1 MKTLED
7 YKNTL
12 KLVKLKVIK
21 AKKVNEE
28 LSELKNKNY
37 KLDFVFEK
45 IGS

>member
-28 LSELKNKNY
+28 LSILRNQNY
-37 KLDFVFEK
+37 RLDFVFEK
-45 IGS
+45 IGN